1 MRPKQISFYFFHFI
15 FEESSFTFRRGR
27 LPPIKST
34 SAPSIGTSP
43 TSVED
48 EEIGGIDIGTD
59 IGIDIAGDIDNAG
72 DIAGDLEDDESN
84 LFYQGQRL
92 IPNHVF
98 ESPSLPIR
106 QQVSVSVSKCFIV
119 L

>member
-1 MRPKQISFYFFHFI
+1 MRPKQIIFNFLLFI

-34 SAPSIGTSP
+34 STPSIGTSP

-48 EEIGGIDIGTD
+48 EEIGGIDIG
-59 IGIDIAGDIDNAG
+59 IDIAGDIDNAG
-72 DIAGDLEDDESN
+72 DIAGDLGDDESN

-106 QQVSVSVSKCFIV
+106 QQVSVSLSKCFI
-119 L
+119 LL